1 MPAWLSILV
10 RAGKRKI
17 TCCWTAHEEGSR
29 RPRGDVNVRKTVRAH
44 TDSRGNGRA
53 GAPTRKFGL
62 VVPLL
67 NRGTAFAPRERH
79 ALGLTG
85 LLPSG
90 VSTMEGQLRRT
101 YAQYSRQP
109 DDLNK
114 NVYLAN
120 LRDRNE
126 VLFYRLLTEHIQ
138 EMLPIVYTP
147 TIGEAIERFS
157 HEFRRT
163 RGVYLSVDAIE
174 AVEVSFRKLRDGSK
188 RR

>member
-1 MPAWLSILV
+1 MLARVRLRGSSVLS
-10 RAGKRKI
+10 
-17 TCCWTAHEEGSR
+17 S
-29 RPRGDVNVRKTVRAH
+29 
-44 TDSRGNGRA
+44 
-53 GAPTRKFGL
+53 
-62 VVPLL
+62 PLI
-67 NRGTAFAPRERH
+67 NRGTAFTLQERH

-126 VLFYRLLTEHIQ
+126 VLFPAAHRAHAGDAADRLHAHDRQ
-138 EMLPIVYTP
+138 
-147 TIGEAIERFS
+147 R
-157 HEFRRT
+157 H
-163 RGVYLSVDAIE
+163 
-174 AVEVSFRKLRDGSK
+174 
-188 RR
+188 